1 MGPVAVAAGLAVAI
15 GFGAG
20 AGVSVAIARGEI
32 AASPTLSETPASSPG
47 PSTIGPVTAG
57 SAVPSPEPDTV
68 VSVLPDPPIDDVE
81 STWVVVNKSRPLD
94 PLQWVPPDLVALSSL
109 PGGSGER
116 MRAEA
121 ASALV
126 AMHAA
131 AADAGVPFAVTSA
144 YRSYDEQVS
153 LHAGY
158 VAARGRASAERFS
171 ARAGYSEHQLGLAVD
186 VYASAACEL
195 KPCFADEPA
204 GQWVAAHAHEFGFIV
219 RYPLGYYDT
228 VGYIYEPWHLRYLGP
243 ELAADVHASG
253 AATLEEYFGLPGAPD
268 YP

>member
-1 MGPVAVAAGLAVAI
+1 MGPVAVAAGLAVAVGI
-15 GFGAG
+15 GAAAGLTAALTDEDAAASSSAPAG
-20 AGVSVAIARGEI
+20 AST
-32 AASPTLSETPASSPG
+32 SPT
-47 PSTIGPVTAG
+47 PSAIGPVTAG
-57 SAVPSPEPDTV
+57 AGTPAADPEPA
-68 VSVLPDPPIDDVE
+68 VSVVPNPPIDDVE

-94 PLQWVPPDLVALSSL
+94 PIDWAPADLVSLGGL
-109 PGGSGER
+109 PGGGGER
-116 MRAEA
+116 LREEA
-121 ASALV
+121 AAAL
-126 AMHAA
+126 ARMHAD

-144 YRSYDEQVS
+144 YRSYDEQRS

-195 KPCFADEPA
+195 RPCFADEPA
-204 GQWVAAHAHEFGFIV
+204 GQWVAENAHEYGFIV

-243 ELAADVHASG
+243 ELARDVHDSG
-253 AATLEEYFGLPGAPD
+253 AATLEDYFGLPGAPD